1 MLDRTR
7 DERVIL
13 VDEADRECGT
23 MEKMAAHQAG
33 ELHRAFSVF
42 IYDREGRWLLQK
54 RASGK
59 YHSGGLWSNTCCGH
73 PRPGE
78 DIRSAA
84 QRRLLE
90 EMGLVCKVEVGF
102 QFLYRAE
109 LDHGLVEHEL
119 DHVFIGFSDAIPV
132 PDEDEVEAWRYLDHG
147 SVEMELQASPMHF
160 TAWFRLCFRNAREFA
175 CARNTGGPR
184 EDSPGR

>member
-42 IYDREGRWLLQK
+42 IYDREGRLLLQK

-59 YHSGGLWSNTCCGH
+59 YHSGRLWSNTCCGH

-78 DIRSAA
+78 DTRSAA
-84 QRRLLE
+84 ERRLLE

-109 LDHGLVEHEL
+109 LDHGLIEHEL

-147 SVEMELQASPMHF
+147 SVEMELQASPKHF
-160 TAWFRLCFRNAREFA
+160 TAWFPLCFRRAREFA
-175 CARNTGGPR
+175 FVRNTGGPR
-184 EDSPGR
+184 AGTPGR